1 MRLPCL
7 TRPGGCD
14 GNDLVVG
21 YVLGAVGAECDF
33 KRRVTRCDVV
43 VGDPLVAVLGDDGNN
58 GRVLR
63 VGRVVDAVHLAG
75 NGAGGRYDLQQGG
88 DNGD

>member
-7 TRPGGCD
+7 TRPDGCD
-14 GNDLVVG
+14 RDDLVIG

-43 VGDPLVAVLGDDGNN
+43 I
-58 GRVLR
+58 
-63 VGRVVDAVHLAG
+63 VGRQKPLQAT
-75 NGAGGRYDLQQGG
+75 GAAFLCLYISKG
-88 DNGD
+88 

>member
-1 MRLPCL
+1 M
-7 TRPGGCD
+7 
-14 GNDLVVG
+14 
-21 YVLGAVGAECDF
+21 
-33 KRRVTRCDVV
+33 TRCDVV
-43 VGDPLVAVLGDDGNN
+43 ICDPLVAVFGDDGNN

-63 VGRVVDAVHLAG
+63 AGRVVDAVHLAG